1 MHQSS
6 IVPATSTDDLVKLR
20 HIIQGTLAT
29 AMAMGAVDDQEFQWI
44 SNQTIEAMAPDVML
58 RLAELAYEAYQTLW
72 RESQH
77 RVGFASP

>member
-6 IVPATSTDDLVKLR
+6 IVPATSTEELVRLR
-20 HIIQGTLAT
+20 HVVQGTLAT
-29 AMAMGAVDDQEFQWI
+29 ALALGAVDDQEFQWI
-44 SNQTIEAMAPDVML
+44 SNQTIETMTPDVML

-77 RVGFASP
+77 RVGFASI